1 MTLAPR
7 MLLCFPLLTVVLSA
21 QSNTEERDS
30 VEKNYQT
37 APSPSE
43 SLTLD
48 PFTVA
53 GTRLPAATL
62 PSSPALVV
70 MEQEFIAGSGATS
83 VSGLLE
89 LLPQTYAGSGS
100 GVATVPNGSPSYGN
114 ARALFDFSTGGLAAI
129 RQSGV
134 SSVGLRG
141 LGASGTLVLI
151 DGRRIQSAT
160 QEDTASDTAAGFYD
174 LSNIP
179 LGMVERVEILAN
191 GASAVHGS
199 DAIGGVVNIIL
210 RRNYTG
216 SELTTGIRATQDGGG
231 LERHATL
238 STGIVRNNLSLSF
251 SASARSRNALKASQ
265 REFSASQ
272 DLTDLGGRDHRFL
285 IGSPAIL
292 TGPFSGINGV
302 SDPDGFPAR
311 FALVPANQDGT
322 SLSPADFEGRGGFFN
337 SRIRFFDAAR
347 YRDLIGAEDQ
357 IALGGSAR
365 YQFSDDLQGFFS
377 LNWSRHQSEAT
388 HEPPATSGGGFG
400 GTNSTVPATDP
411 RNPFGQNV
419 QVSMVHV
426 ESPARPQF
434 VDTETIRATAG
445 LRGTFGDDWE
455 WDTAAVLSRENFNSS
470 TFDLSDPAF
479 IAALADGSFNPWGDP
494 LTHGPINAHLYD
506 DLLTS
511 AMITGDSQ
519 ITSFD
524 FSARGPVFE
533 LSGGDALLA
542 VGGETLRAERHREST
557 NPRFGRPAEITS
569 SRTSSA
575 AYAELYL
582 PLLNR
587 DSAGGQ
593 HLSARVAARYE
604 RTDEFSETSPQ
615 TSLTWQPVSAI
626 TLHASYSEGFRAPSL
641 TELEELERSR
651 ITDISDP
658 QMNGINYDVEILSGG
673 NLTIQAEH
681 SQTYQFGLT
690 VEPPFIEGLRLRA
703 LTHETYYDNKINEL
717 GYQTLVDFADRF
729 PGRVARDGSGRVT
742 RVDATT
748 INFGK
753 LYARSLDLGL
763 TYTREFEATGRWSFS
778 ADAIRQLDYQFDDRP
793 DRTANL
799 VQNGVDTASPPKWG
813 GFASL
818 LWNQGAWNATL
829 MARYMAGYET
839 NDTGPFFDQSTSV
852 PSWTTVDFRIGYR
865 FDEGI
870 WRGYGKGLHLQVG
883 VGNLTDRQ
891 PPFANTVW
899 GYNQSLHSPLGRTY
913 EFSIRLPF

>member
-1 MTLAPR
+1 MTLNKR
-7 MLLCFPLLTVVLSA
+7 FLVSLVLLSSPPFAYAQDTTKPTNSPL
-21 QSNTEERDS
+21 E
-30 VEKNYQT
+30 
-37 APSPSE
+37 
-43 SLTLD
+43 LD
-48 PFTVA
+48 PFLVA
-53 GTRLPAATL
+53 GTRLHTADMP
-62 PSSPALVV
+62 PSPALMV
-70 MEQEFIAGSGATS
+70 MEHEFIERSGATS

-100 GVATVPNGSPSYGN
+100 GIATVPNGSPSYGN
-114 ARALFDFSTGGLAAI
+114 ALALFRFSTGGAPAVQ
-129 RQSGV
+129 QSGV

-160 QEDTASDTAAGFYD
+160 QEDTASDTGAGFYD

-179 LGMVERVEILAN
+179 LGMVERVEVLAN

-231 LERHATL
+231 FERHATL
-238 STGIVRNNLSLSF
+238 STGIVRDNLSLSF

-265 REFSASQ
+265 RKFSASQ
-272 DLTDLGGRDHRFL
+272 DLTDRGGRDHRL
-285 IGSPAIL
+285 LLGSPAIL
-292 TGPFSGINGV
+292 TGPFGGITGV
-302 SDPDGFPAR
+302 SDANGNPANY
-311 FALVPANQDGT
+311 ALVPENQDGT
-322 SLSPADFEGRGGFFN
+322 NLTLSDFEGRGGFSN
-337 SRIRFFDAAR
+337 SRIRYFDAAR

-365 YQFSDDLQGFFS
+365 YQFNDNLQGFFS
-377 LNWSRHQSEAT
+377 LNWSQSESETAN
-388 HEPPATSGGGFG
+388 EPPATSGGGWG
-400 GTNSTVPATDP
+400 GTNSTVPAADP

-419 QVSMVHV
+419 QVSMIHV

-445 LRGTFGDDWE
+445 LRGTFADNWE
-455 WDTAAVLSRENFNSS
+455 WDTAAVLSREKFDSS
-470 TFDLSDPAF
+470 TLDLSDPAF

-506 DLLTS
+506 DLLVA

-533 LSGGDALLA
+533 LPGGDALLA
-542 VGGETLRAERHREST
+542 LGAETLRAERDREST

-582 PLLNR
+582 PLINR
-587 DSAGGQ
+587 DSAGAQ

-658 QMNGINYDVEILSGG
+658 QMNGISYDVEILSGG
-673 NLTIQAEH
+673 NLAIQAEH
-681 SQTYQFGLT
+681 SKTYQFGLT

-717 GYQTLVDFADRF
+717 GPQTLVDFAGRF
-729 PGRVARDGSGRVT
+729 PGRVTRDGSGRVT

-753 LYARSLDLGL
+753 LYTRSLDLGL
-763 TYTREFEATGRWSFS
+763 TYTREFETTGRWSFS
-778 ADAIRQLDYQFDDRP
+778 ADAIRQLDYRFHERP

-799 VQNGVDTASPPKWG
+799 VQDGVDTASPPKWG

-818 LWNQGAWNATL
+818 LWNRGAWNATL

-839 NDTGPFFDQSTSV
+839 NDTGPFFDQGTSV
-852 PSWTTVDFRIGYR
+852 PSWTTVDFRVGYR
-865 FDEGI
+865 FEEGI

-913 EFSIRLPF
+913 DLSLRLPF